1 MIRVPSTLSDEL
13 EELISQT
20 IGCCIQ
26 VHRILGPGLLESIYL
41 RALCIE
47 LDLAGVSF
55 ESEKECPVWYR
66 EKLLARQRIDLVV
79 DGQLVVEVKAV
90 DRVAPIH
97 HAQVMSYLR
106 ASGTRT

>member
-1 MIRVPSTLSDEL
+1 M
-13 EELISQT
+13 
-20 IGCCIQ
+20 
-26 VHRILGPGLLESIYL
+26 LESIYL

-55 ESEKECPVWYR
+55 ASEKECPVWYR
-66 EKLLARQRIDLVV
+66 ERLLARQRIDLVV

-90 DRVAPIH
+90 DRVAPVH

-106 ASGTRT
+106 ASGMRAGLLVNFNEATLKDGLRRIVL